1 MCLEARLLHWLY
13 FPGSLSDSSRVLNR
27 STQLMWALTEGVWNN
42 MVDSMSLLGFN
53 TTSSLLLFKGRK
65 CLVFLF
71 SWYTFCLIAF
81 STMEDLDVLYSFM
94 FESIFAYWH
103 SLHNLCIWMNSL
115 AGQSSADSWHLECHI
130 PKQCFWFFLEL
141 LALPC
146 LMLISF
152 LVKKCFQ
159 LFSLFHFACGTSWCK
174 HLKPQILGNVTFSSN
189 LDFFS
194 SSSDTKVTSKVSHGS
209 YSRVSW
215 WVTVNLCLCWNKCLT
230 ISTLHSVELL
240 CLELYH
246 ALCNAKYIFGGFK
259 RS

>member
-1 MCLEARLLHWLY
+1 MCLEARLLLWLY

-27 STQLMWALTEGVWNN
+27 STQPMWALTEGVWNN

-53 TTSSLLLFKGRK
+53 TTSSLILFKGRK

-103 SLHNLCIWMNSL
+103 SLYNLCIWMNSL
-115 AGQSSADSWHLECHI
+115 AGQFSVASWHLKWHI

-146 LMLISF
+146 LMLISI
-152 LVKKCFQ
+152 LVKSVFSYFHLYMHVEHLDANILYHKFWA
-159 LFSLFHFACGTSWCK
+159 LSLFLPILICFFILWHQSY
-174 HLKPQILGNVTFSSN
+174 ILGFS
-189 LDFFS
+189 
-194 SSSDTKVTSKVSHGS
+194 
-209 YSRVSW
+209 W
-215 WVTVNLCLCWNKCLT
+215 
-230 ISTLHSVELL
+230 EL
-240 CLELYH
+240 
-246 ALCNAKYIFGGFK
+246 
-259 RS
+259 